1 MQLPRHA
8 TAETTP
14 LREFVKRIEPKRIR
28 LRFLQQF
35 ADFDFVEELVAAIIA
50 SEHPPLEFLL
60 RRRYVGHI
68 TARRLLAAL
77 EPYLEVARNA

>member
-1 MQLPRHA
+1 MQSPPSP
-8 TAETTP
+8 AETTP

-28 LRFLQQF
+28 LRIRQQF
-35 ADFDFVEELVAAIIA
+35 ADFETVEELVAAIIA

-60 RRRYVGHI
+60 RRRHIGHV
-68 TARRLLAAL
+68 TARPLLAAL